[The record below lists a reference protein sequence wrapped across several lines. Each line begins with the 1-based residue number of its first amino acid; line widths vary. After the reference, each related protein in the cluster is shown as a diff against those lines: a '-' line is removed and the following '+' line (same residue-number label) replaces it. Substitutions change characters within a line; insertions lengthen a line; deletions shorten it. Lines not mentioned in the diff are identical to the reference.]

1 VEEALMARILMLTSR
16 LPFPP
21 REGHQLRSW
30 HLLRALAREHEV
42 TLLSFERTDDAPAE
56 CAPLREA
63 VARLETF
70 PIPAEHSKLPLLGAA
85 ARGLLGATPF
95 VVHKYTSAPMRARI
109 AELARTADIVHVD
122 MLPLMAMVP
131 QTDRAFKIVLNA
143 HNVEHLLLRQRADVE
158 SGAPQRMF
166 LQTQV
171 SKLEQFER
179 AACRRADHVLACSA
193 DDVKHL
199 SAMAPDTPMSVIPNG
214 VDAQANQ
221 PSPGAPKYPRQ
232 LVFVG
237 QMGWFPNRD
246 GVEWFLA
253 DILPRIVAARGD
265 IEFALIGK
273 PGSLV
278 VPDALRNNVRLLG
291 FVKEVAPHVQDAGI
305 YVVPLRAGSG
315 TRLKILEAMAFGKA
329 IVSTRIGAEGIAL
342 RDGVDAVFAD
352 SAAEFAT
359 AVLRLLDDPAQVARL
374 GAAARANAQANYD
387 WSAIAAKLL
396 PIYSRLAEERAR
408 QR

>member
-1 VEEALMARILMLTSR
+1 MARILMLTSR

-30 HLLRALAREHEV
+30 HLLRALAREHTV
-42 TLLSFERTDDAPAE
+42 TLLSFQRSDDALDE
-56 CAPLREA
+56 CAPLQA
-63 VARLETF
+63 IVANLETF
-70 PIPAEHSKLPLLGAA
+70 PIPAEHSKIPLLAAA
-85 ARGLLGATPF
+85 ARSLLGRTPF
-95 VVHKYTSAPMRARI
+95 VVHKYTSAAMRARI
-109 AELARTADIVHVD
+109 AELIGASDILHVD

-131 QTDRAFKIVLNA
+131 ERPRTCKVVLNA

-158 SGAPQRMF
+158 DGAAQRWF
-166 LQTQV
+166 LRRQV
-171 SKLEQFER
+171 GKLERFEQSACVR
-179 AACRRADHVLACSA
+179 ANHVLACSA

-199 SAMAPDTPMSVIPNG
+199 SALAPQTPMSVIPNG
-214 VDAQANQ
+214 VDAHANQ
-221 PSPGAPKYPRQ
+221 PAPGAPKSPRQ

-253 DILPRIVAARGD
+253 DILPRIVVARSD
-265 IEFALIGK
+265 VEFALIGK

-278 VPDALRNNVRLLG
+278 VPEALRANVRLLG

-329 IVSTRIGAEGIAL
+329 IVTTRIGAEGITL

-352 SAAEFAT
+352 TPQEFAA
-359 AVLRLLDDPAQVARL
+359 AVLRLLDAPQEIARL
-374 GAAARANAQANYD
+374 GAAARATAEAHYD
-387 WSAIAAKLL
+387 WAAIAANLL
-396 PIYSRLAEERAR
+396 PIYSRLAEDHAR

>member
-1 VEEALMARILMLTSR
+1 MARILMLTSR

-42 TLLSFERTDDAPAE
+42 TLLSFQRTDDAPDE
-56 CAPLREA
+56 CDPLRSS

-70 PIPAEHSKLPLLGAA
+70 PIPAEHSKVPLLAA
-85 ARGLLGATPF
+85 AACSLLGVTPF
-95 VVHKYTSAPMRARI
+95 VVHKYTSAAMRTRI
-109 AELARTADIVHVD
+109 AELIGSTDIVHVD

-131 QTDRAFKIVLNA
+131 DVPRRAFRLVLNA
-143 HNVEHLLLRQRADVE
+143 HNVEHLLLRQRVDVE
-158 SGAPQRMF
+158 VGGPQRLF
-166 LQTQV
+166 LHSQLG
-171 SKLEQFER
+171 KLERFEQ
-179 AACRRADHVLACSA
+179 AACVRADHVLACSA
-193 DDVKHL
+193 DDAEQL
-199 SAMAPDTPMSVIPNG
+199 AALAPQTPISVIANG

-221 PSPGAPKYPRQ
+221 PAPGVPKNSRQ
-232 LVFVG
+232 LIFVG

-253 DILPRIVAARGD
+253 EILPRILAQRSDV
-265 IEFALIGK
+265 EFALIGK

-278 VPDALRNNVRLLG
+278 VPEALRNHVRLLG

-329 IVSTRIGAEGIAL
+329 LVTTRIGAEGIAL
-342 RDGVDAVFAD
+342 RDDVDAVFAD
-352 SAAEFAT
+352 TPQEFAA
-359 AVLRLLDDPAQVARL
+359 AVLRLLDAPQEVARL
-374 GAAARANAQANYD
+374 GAAARANAEAHYD
-387 WSAIAAKLL
+387 WRAIGAKLL
-396 PIYSRLAEERAR
+396 PIYAGLSADQAR